1 MQSVLVL
8 ISNSV
13 DRALTDDVANMA
25 QGLLPGASSTDWLNP
40 GIACEFT
47 FTQNTARGITERL
60 RATLGGM
67 PVDFAVLPKSGRRKS
82 LLLADMDSTIIAQ
95 ECIDELGALAG
106 LGTQIAEITERAMRG
121 ELEFEDALRE
131 RVGLMAGLE
140 ASLIDKVIAERITLN
155 PGARTL
161 VRTMKAHGA
170 HTALVSGGFT
180 AFTEHVAGEV
190 GFDCNRG
197 NGLLIADGK
206 LTGGVSQ
213 PILGRT
219 AKVDALNEF
228 CAAQGIDAESVI
240 AVGDGANDLD
250 MLAAAGIGVALHAKP
265 IVAQATQIRIDHAD
279 LTALLYLQ
287 GYRTGEFVT

>member
-1 MQSVLVL
+1 MESVLVL

-13 DRALTDDVANMA
+13 DRALSDDLANMA
-25 QGLLPGASSTDWLNP
+25 QGLLPGASSIDWLNP
-40 GIACEFT
+40 GIACELSFDR
-47 FTQNTARGITERL
+47 NHADGLTERL
-60 RATLGGM
+60 RAALGEM

-106 LGTQIAEITERAMRG
+106 LGTQISEITARAMRG
-121 ELEFEDALRE
+121 ELDFEDALRE
-131 RVGLMAGLE
+131 RVGLMAGLQ
-140 ASLIDKVIAERITLN
+140 ASLIDKVIAEHITLN

-180 AFTEHVAGEV
+180 AFTEFVAVEV
-190 GFDCNRG
+190 GFDFNRG
-197 NGLLIADGK
+197 NGLLIAGGK
-206 LTGGVSQ
+206 LTGGVSH
-213 PILGRT
+213 PILGRS
-219 AKVDALNEF
+219 AKVDALTEL
-228 CAAQGIDAESVI
+228 CATQGIDADSVI

-250 MLAAAGIGVALHAKP
+250 MLAAAGVGVALHAKP
-265 IVAQATQIRIDHAD
+265 IVAQAAQVRIDHAD

-287 GYRTGEFVT
+287 GYQAKEFVT

>member
-1 MQSVLVL
+1 MESVLVL

-13 DRALTDDVANMA
+13 DRALTDDVAILA
-25 QGLLPGASSTDWLNP
+25 QRLLPGTSHINWLNP
-40 GIACEFT
+40 GIACEIEHE
-47 FTQNTARGITERL
+47 QNHSDGLTERL
-60 RATLGGM
+60 RAGLGSL
-67 PVDFAVLPKSGRRKS
+67 PVDFAVLPKNGRRKS

-106 LGTQIAEITERAMRG
+106 LGTQISEITARAMRG
-121 ELEFEDALRE
+121 ELDYEDALSE

-140 ASLIDKVIAERITLN
+140 ASLVDKVIAERITLN
-155 PGARTL
+155 AGARTL
-161 VRTMKAHGA
+161 VRTMKVHGA

-206 LTGGVSQ
+206 LTGGVLQ
-213 PILGRT
+213 PILGRS
-219 AKVDALNEF
+219 AKVDAMNEL
-228 CAAQGIDAESVI
+228 CDAQGIDAEGVI

-250 MLAAAGIGVALHAKP
+250 MLAAAGVGVALHAKP
-265 IVAQATQIRIDHAD
+265 IVAQAAQIRIDHAD

-287 GYRTGEFVT
+287 GYRAEEFVT